1 MAAPFSEFV
10 GNKRLL
16 WIAQEWE
23 RYADE
28 LAEWAMEHLVNRRDV
43 WGQYTL
49 REGEVGFVTLP
60 IPERRGTGSDMVTM
74 QKLRRHF
81 SGRAVS
87 HLISLHSIS
96 DHDTCKWFAV
106 DIDLHD
112 PTVMNADELAADNLA
127 AALGWA
133 RRLRE
138 QLFDP
143 CVIDTNGRGG
153 YHVLVLLDKQYPLA
167 GVYDFVDDLR
177 SDWQKYNLPRK
188 PECFPPRREVA
199 EGHLPYPLRV
209 PGRHHTF
216 PHYSRVW
223 NFDGMGENDWLE
235 GAEAIEALLALR
247 PAELKV
253 APSVRKTARKLV
265 QKKKEV
271 KRKPK
276 VCVDL
281 DGVLAKYES
290 WRGPDQI
297 GPPLPGAMEFMTQL
311 AQIADVVIFTTR
323 CSSDHFGEHSTLVSP
338 GRLKIRVID
347 WLEKYNFP
355 YADVY
360 VGQGKPHALAF
371 IDDRAVSCSPQK
383 DPDAFTKALAATRAL
398 VNPRSA
404 NQTRELATGLP
415 TTDDKPRKAKTKPRE
430 VVKANGRLVKG

>member
-16 WIAQEWE
+16 WIAQEW
-23 RYADE
+23 DKNSDQ

-43 WGQYTL
+43 WGQYTMK
-49 REGEVGFVTLP
+49 EGEVGFVTLP

-96 DHDTCKWFAV
+96 DHNTCKWFAV

-112 PTVMNADELAADNLA
+112 PNVVNADEIAAANLA
-127 AALGWA
+127 AALEWA

-153 YHVLVLLDKQYPLA
+153 YHLLTLLDHEYPLA
-167 GVYDFVDDLR
+167 DVYDYVNELR
-177 SDWQKYNLPRK
+177 SDWDKFGLPRK

-223 NFDGMGENDWLE
+223 NFDAVGENEWLE
-235 GAEAIEALLALR
+235 GAEAIEALIALR

-253 APSVRKTARKLV
+253 APSVRKTARTLV
-265 QKKKEV
+265 KKKKET
-271 KRKPK
+271 KRKPR

-297 GPPLPGAMEFMTQL
+297 GPPLPGALEFATSL
-311 AQIADVVIFTTR
+311 SQIADIVIFTTR
-323 CSSDHFGEHSTLVSP
+323 CSQEHYGEHSTTTLVSP
-338 GRLKIRVID
+338 GRLKIRIID

-371 IDDRAVSCSPQK
+371 IDDRAVNCSPQK
-383 DPDAFTKALAATRAL
+383 DPDAFDKALAAAGAL

-404 NQTRELATGLP
+404 RQLQTATETKQASNG
-415 TTDDKPRKAKTKPRE
+415 KTKRAS
-430 VVKANGRLVKG
+430 VKKELVGR

>member
-16 WIAQEWE
+16 WIAQEWDK
-23 RYADE
+23 YSDE

-43 WGQYTL
+43 WGQYTV

-81 SGRAVS
+81 AGRAAS

-96 DHDTCKWFAV
+96 DHDTCKWFSV

-112 PTVMNADELAADNLA
+112 PTVLNADELAADNLS
-127 AALGWA
+127 AALAWA

-143 CVIDTNGRGG
+143 CVIDTNGCGG
-153 YHVLVLLDKQYPLA
+153 YHLLVLLDKEYPLA
-167 GVYDFVDDLR
+167 EVYDFVNELR
-177 SDWQKYNLPRK
+177 SDWDKFNLPRK

-223 NFDGMGENDWLE
+223 NFDGMGENEWLE

-253 APSVRKTARKLV
+253 APSVRKTARTLV

-281 DGVLAKYES
+281 DGVLAKYEN

-297 GPPLPGAMEFMTQL
+297 GPPLPGAMEFMTSL
-311 AQIADVVIFTTR
+311 AQIADILIFTTR
-323 CSSDHFGEHSTLVSP
+323 CSSDHFGEHSTLTSP

-355 YADVY
+355 YSDVY

-371 IDDRAVSCSPQK
+371 IDDRGVNCSPQK

-404 NQTRELATGLP
+404 KETREMAKRSEP
-415 TTDDKPRKAKTKPRE
+415 VAEKSRPVKPKKRE
-430 VVKANGRLVKG
+430 VATNGRLVKG

>member
-10 GNKRLL
+10 GNRRLL
-16 WIAQEWE
+16 WIAQEW
-23 RYADE
+23 DKNSDQ

-43 WGQYTL
+43 WGQYTMK
-49 REGEVGFVTLP
+49 EGEVGFVTLP

-96 DHDTCKWFAV
+96 DHNTCKWFAV

-112 PTVMNADELAADNLA
+112 PNVVNADEIAAANLA
-127 AALGWA
+127 AALEWA

-153 YHVLVLLDKQYPLA
+153 YHLLTLLDHEYPLA
-167 GVYDFVDDLR
+167 DVYDYVNELR
-177 SDWQKYNLPRK
+177 SDWDKFGLPRK

-223 NFDGMGENDWLE
+223 NFDAVGENEWLE
-235 GAEAIEALLALR
+235 GAEAIEALIALR

-253 APSVRKTARKLV
+253 APSVRKTARTLV
-265 QKKKEV
+265 KKKKEA
-271 KRKPK
+271 KRKPR

-297 GPPLPGAMEFMTQL
+297 GPPLPGASRIRYVAFADRRHRYLYHPLL
-311 AQIADVVIFTTR
+311 A
-323 CSSDHFGEHSTLVSP
+323 
-338 GRLKIRVID
+338 
-347 WLEKYNFP
+347 
-355 YADVY
+355 
-360 VGQGKPHALAF
+360 
-371 IDDRAVSCSPQK
+371 
-383 DPDAFTKALAATRAL
+383 RAL
-398 VNPRSA
+398 RRTLNDDTGFAGPVEDTDHRLAGKIQLPLRRCLRRPGKTPRPRLHRRPRRQLQPPKRPRRLRQSPRRGKRS
-404 NQTRELATGLP
+404 RESPVGK
-415 TTDDKPRKAKTKPRE
+415 TTSDGHGRE
-430 VVKANGRLVKG
+430 TTSQR

>member
-1 MAAPFSEFV
+1 MAAPFSEFI

-16 WIAQEWE
+16 WIAQEWDK
-23 RYADE
+23 YSDQ

-96 DHDTCKWFAV
+96 DHETCKWFAI

-112 PTVMNADELAADNLA
+112 PTVRNADELAANNLS

-133 RRLRE
+133 RRLRD

-153 YHVLVLLDKQYPLA
+153 FHLLVLLDKEYPLA
-167 GVYDFVDDLR
+167 DVYDFVNDLR
-177 SDWQKYNLPRK
+177 SDYQKYDLPRK
-188 PECFPPRREVA
+188 PEAFPPRKEVK
-199 EGHLPYPLRV
+199 EGSLPYPLRV

-223 NFDGMGENDWLE
+223 NFDGIAENEWLE

-247 PAELKV
+247 PAELKAV
-253 APSVRKTARKLV
+253 APAKKISAPTAK
-265 QKKKEV
+265 KKKEV

-297 GPPLPGAMEFMTQL
+297 GPPLPGAMEFMVSL
-311 AQIADVVIFTTR
+311 SEIADIVIFTTR
-323 CSSDHFGEHSTLVSP
+323 CSSDHFGEHSTLISP

-355 YADVY
+355 YSDVY

-371 IDDRAVSCSPQK
+371 IDDRAVNCSPQK
-383 DPDAFTKALAATRAL
+383 DPDAFANALAAARLLIA
-398 VNPRSA
+398 PR
-404 NQTRELATGLP
+404 TREKRNSLDP
-415 TTDDKPRKAKTKPRE
+415 KPARTKKKRSTVESADAAPHNKAKP
-430 VVKANGRLVKG
+430 